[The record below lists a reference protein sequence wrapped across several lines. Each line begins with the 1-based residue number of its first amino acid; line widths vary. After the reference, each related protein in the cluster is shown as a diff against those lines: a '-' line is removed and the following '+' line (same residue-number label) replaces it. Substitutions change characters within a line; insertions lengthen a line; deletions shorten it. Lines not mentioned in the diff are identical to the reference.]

1 MREINLPLH
10 KKSALEKFGNAQK
23 EEDMTVYMVKKDKYT
38 TVRTT
43 RLHEAKKIA
52 KQVLINK
59 LKENCNDTMF
69 LVSTKENLFVYQS
82 ETQIR
87 FLATMKE
94 LHGGFKTYSTT
105 IKCIP
110 IVEGGYDFELHKEID
125 NGYKNIKGAE

>member
-1 MREINLPLH
+1 MRENNLPLH

-23 EEDMTVYMVKKDKYT
+23 EENMTVYMVKKDKHT

-43 RLHEAKKIA
+43 QLHEARKIA

-59 LKENCNDTMF
+59 LKDNCNNTML
-69 LVSTKENLFVYQS
+69 LVSTKENLFVYQG

-87 FLATMKE
+87 FFATMKE

-110 IVEGGYDFELHKEID
+110 IAEGEYDLELHKEIY
-125 NGYKNIKGAE
+125 NGYKNIKGVD